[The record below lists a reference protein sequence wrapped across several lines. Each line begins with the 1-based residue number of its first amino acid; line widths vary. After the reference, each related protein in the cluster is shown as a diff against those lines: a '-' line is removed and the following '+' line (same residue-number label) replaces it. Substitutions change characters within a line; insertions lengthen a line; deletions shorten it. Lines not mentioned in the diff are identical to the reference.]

1 MENKISLI
9 STNMLRVKTADD
21 LRKCNKYTEKFGL
34 ALTEE
39 QILSLVEKRFQSLSF
54 AGRVEFGEGV
64 ISKLITAFCDSPYL
78 NNDNYEE
85 VIADLQDT
93 FYSFKNAS
101 NELVPDDDLISRM
114 KICFDTV
121 CRGSIELLNDLTLD
135 ELLQGTK
142 CDPVIQDEDTDSDLK
157 D

>member
-34 ALTEE
+34 ALTEG
-39 QILSLVEKRFQSLSF
+39 QILNLVEKRFQSLSF

-64 ISKLITAFCDSPYL
+64 ISKLITVFCDSPYL
-78 NNDNYEE
+78 NKGNYEE

-93 FYSFKNAS
+93 FYHFKNAS
-101 NELVPDDDLISRM
+101 NELVPDDDLITNM
-114 KICFDTV
+114 KTRFDTV
-121 CRGSIELLNDLTLD
+121 CEGSIELLNDTTLE
-135 ELLQGTK
+135 ELLLGTK
-142 CDPVIQDEDTDSDLK
+142 RIPVIQDEDSNIDLK